1 MTARDEAKVRGGGAL
16 RRYLTWTFIAC
27 WGWAG
32 ALFVSGVEYGG
43 AMSLLIALPYML
55 IPAIVAILVD
65 RRGGRRV
72 RESLAIRLTIKRWW
86 GVGWVL
92 PVVLAFAALFAA
104 LLIPGVGFDV
114 GLGGM
119 LETLSRVLPADEMAK
134 AEQALEQ
141 FPPLLFLLLQLV
153 QGLVAGATINAVFAF
168 GEEAGWRGLMLREL
182 APMGFWK
189 SALVIGAV
197 WGVWHAPLILQG
209 HNYPEHPVLGVGVMT
224 LWCVL
229 LSPLFSWVTVKGG
242 SVLVAAV
249 MHGTLNATFAFSFL
263 YLDRT
268 IPLVTGLNGLV
279 GMGVLVVANVLLWR
293 VGRPELDGGMWAP
306 KAERAGRV
314 AE

>member
-1 MTARDEAKVRGGGAL
+1 MGEERAAVSGEGGAL
-16 RRYLTWTFIAC
+16 RRYLVWTFIAC

-32 ALFVSGVEYGG
+32 AFYLGGVEFGG
-43 AMSLLIALPYML
+43 AMGLLIALPYML
-55 IPAIVAILVD
+55 IPAIVAMVVD
-65 RRGGRRV
+65 RRAGRRV
-72 RESLAIRLTIKRWW
+72 RESLAIRLKINRWW
-86 GVGWVL
+86 LVGWGL

-104 LLIPGVGFDV
+104 LLIPGVGFDA

-119 LETLSRVLPADEMAK
+119 LETLGRVLPPDEVAK
-134 AEQALEQ
+134 AEQALER
-141 FPPLLFLLLQLV
+141 FPPLLFLLIQLA

-209 HNYPEHPVLGVGVMT
+209 HNYPEHPVLGVGMMT

-229 LSPLFSWVTVKGG
+229 LSPLFSWVTVKAG
-242 SVLVAAV
+242 SVLMAAV

-293 VGRPELDGGMWAP
+293 VERPELDVTMWSSG
-306 KAERAGRV
+306 AGREGRRV
-314 AE
+314 E

>member
-1 MTARDEAKVRGGGAL
+1 M
-16 RRYLTWTFIAC
+16 TWTFIAC

-32 ALFVSGVEYGG
+32 ALFLAGVEYGG
-43 AMSLLIALPYML
+43 AMSLIIALPYML
-55 IPAIVAILVD
+55 IPAIVAMVVD
-65 RRGGRRV
+65 RGGGRRV
-72 RESLAIRLTIKRWW
+72 RESLAIRLKLNRWW
-86 GVGWVL
+86 AVGWVL

-114 GLGGM
+114 GMGGM
-119 LETLSRVLPADEMAK
+119 LETLSGVLPSDEMAK
-134 AEQALEQ
+134 AEQALAQ
-141 FPPLLFLLLQLV
+141 FPPLLFLLIQLV

-209 HNYPEHPVLGVGVMT
+209 HNYPEHPVLGVGMMT

-229 LSPLFSWVTVKGG
+229 LSPLFSWVTVRGG
-242 SVLVAAV
+242 SVLVAAL

-268 IPLVTGLNGLV
+268 IPLVTGLNGVV
-279 GMGVLVVANVLLWR
+279 GMGVLVVANVLLWV

-306 KAERAGRV
+306 GAEGGGPE